1 MSVNTN
7 LKHFEKRLSVYQW
20 GVWFK
25 LEFAYLWLKHDH
37 VIYTCFNILHSSTII
52 CAYVLDLLTWILK
65 FMLCLFL
72 KLNGKIGHK
81 GVDDRCRVMF
91 VGIVLV
97 SPHETITRPLGW
109 SRGLK
114 ACVTC

>member
-1 MSVNTN
+1 MCLPLIETWSC
-7 LKHFEKRLSVYQW
+7 K
-20 GVWFK
+20 
-25 LEFAYLWLKHDH
+25 
-37 VIYTCFNILHSSTII
+37 IYIYSNVLHSLTII
-52 CAYVLDLLTWILK
+52 CTYVLDLLTWILK

-72 KLNGKIGHK
+72 KLIGKIGHI
-81 GVDDRCRVMF
+81 GVDDRCSLMF

-109 SRGLK
+109 PRGLK

>member
-1 MSVNTN
+1 MCLPLIET
-7 LKHFEKRLSVYQW
+7 
-20 GVWFK
+20 
-25 LEFAYLWLKHDH
+25 WLCK
-37 VIYTCFNILHSSTII
+37 IYTCFNVLHSLTII
-52 CAYVLDLLTWILK
+52 YAYVLDLLTWILK

-72 KLNGKIGHK
+72 KLIGKIGHI
-81 GVDDRCRVMF
+81 GADDRCSKMF

-97 SPHETITRPLGW
+97 SPYETITCPLGS